1 MSLSALPPAFTCP
14 PCRLLTRRTWLPSC
28 CRCCGTTLQAVEALP
43 QWFCPNCLRKRAAS
57 YSSGSGSGGA
67 PPAQQQGSTAWLL
80 GSAAAGGAA
89 EAPRPPAQLNAAAA
103 PGMAGGGMGSGAAG
117 GGMQQAWSRE
127 PLPLSGAG
135 GGQPAQA
142 PVPDALLGALRAQLA
157 QQQQPPLGQPPQL
170 PQNGDPQQPY
180 GSMQGGWTW

>member
-1 MSLSALPPAFTCP
+1 M
-14 PCRLLTRRTWLPSC
+14 
-28 CRCCGTTLQAVEALP
+28 
-43 QWFCPNCLRKRAAS
+43 AAS
-57 YSSGSGSGGA
+57 GR
-67 PPAQQQGSTAWLL
+67 PR
-80 GSAAAGGAA
+80 GAA